1 MPDNDE
7 DFGCLSM
14 PAESAMLTSMPKK
27 KGNQQHLEAG
37 KHELMP
43 DSKRQNEPPSK

>member
-7 DFGCLSM
+7 DLGCLSM

-37 KHELMP
+37 KPELMP
-43 DSKRQNEPPSK
+43 DSKTK